1 MDKENL
7 LKFTL
12 WSLVMIIIVGAIVVL
27 FQDQEYVDNKHQEKF
42 ERVDTITVVDIH
54 GNIIIIEENGKYT
67 RFWKKNID

>member
-7 LKFTL
+7 FKFTL
-12 WSLVMIIIVGAIVVL
+12 WSFAMIIIVGTIVVL
-27 FQDQEYVDNKHQEKF
+27 FQDHEYVENKHQENF

-67 RFWKKNID
+67 RFWRKNID

>member
-1 MDKENL
+1 MD
-7 LKFTL
+7 
-12 WSLVMIIIVGAIVVL
+12 
-27 FQDQEYVDNKHQEKF
+27 QDYVENKHQEKF

>member
-12 WSLVMIIIVGAIVVL
+12 WSLVMIIIVSTIVVL
-27 FQDQEYVDNKHQEKF
+27 FQDQEYVENKHQENF

>member
-1 MDKENL
+1 MSKEDL
-7 LKFTL
+7 FSFIL
-12 WSLVMIIIVGAIVVL
+12 WAFGIVIILIIIAS
-27 FQDQEYVDNKHQEKF
+27 FYQDQEYVENKHQENF

>member
-12 WSLVMIIIVGAIVVL
+12 WSLVMIIIVGTIVVL
-27 FQDQEYVDNKHQEKF
+27 FQDQEYVENKHQENF

>member
-12 WSLVMIIIVGAIVVL
+12 WSLVMIIIVGTIVVL
-27 FQDQEYVDNKHQEKF
+27 FQDQEYVENKHQENF
-42 ERVDTITVVDIH
+42 ERVDIITVVDIH